1 MGEESKKTWIFKN
14 IYNVFESTWPP
25 VESKQIKKGLTYL
38 KNRATTNQKPTTDSP
53 NPKRREHK
61 HNGQK
66 EKQKKGRE
74 IKSTGKQSLKW
85 Q

>member
-1 MGEESKKTWIFKN
+1 MCLSLKDHQ
-14 IYNVFESTWPP
+14 YNASRYG
-25 VESKQIKKGLTYL
+25 KALTYL

>member
-1 MGEESKKTWIFKN
+1 MWRRVRMCRFFTSRMCLSLYDYQSKASR
-14 IYNVFESTWPP
+14 YR
-25 VESKQIKKGLTYL
+25 KGLTYL